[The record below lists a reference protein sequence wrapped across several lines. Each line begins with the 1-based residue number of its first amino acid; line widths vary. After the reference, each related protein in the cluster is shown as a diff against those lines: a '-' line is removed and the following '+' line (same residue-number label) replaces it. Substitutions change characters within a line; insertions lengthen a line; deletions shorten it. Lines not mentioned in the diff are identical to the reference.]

1 MEKSKSLEQVTL
13 GQRIVIACL
22 VLLIFVT
29 IIFKE
34 YDLVKVSLTISLLL
48 GEFYGVYSVLNVQEK
63 EVRRK
68 NYYKALLLLSIL
80 VLTFITIVF
89 IK

>member
-1 MEKSKSLEQVTL
+1 MEKSKSLEQFIL

-48 GEFYGVYSVLNVQEK
+48 GEFYGVYAVLNAQEK
-63 EVRRK
+63 EVRKK
-68 NYYKALLLLSIL
+68 NYYKALILLSIL
-80 VLTFITIVF
+80 ILTFIAIVF